1 MIKAVIFDLDG
12 TIVDSVDFH
21 AEAFQKA
28 FKKFGKDFPFEKIRS
43 QIGKGGDQLLPV
55 FLTEAEIKEFGDE
68 LLDERARIYK
78 SEFLPRLKAF
88 PKVRELFERI
98 RADGKKIA
106 IGSSSPEDE
115 LKEVLKIAD
124 VADLIEEK
132 TSGDDAEKS
141 KPEPDI
147 FEAALKKLGNPE
159 PSETVVIGDTPFD
172 AEAAK
177 KAGIKTIG
185 VLCGGFP
192 KEDLEKDCAEIYESP
207 ADLLENF
214 ERSILTANS

>member
-12 TIVDSVDFH
+12 TLVDTVDFH

-28 FKKFGKDFPFEKIRS
+28 FKKFGKDIPYKKIRS

-55 FLTEAEIKEFGDE
+55 FLTDAEIEEFGDE
-68 LLDERARIYK
+68 LLDERAEIYK
-78 SEFLPRLKAF
+78 SEYLPRIKPF
-88 PKVRELFERI
+88 PKVRELFEQI
-98 RADGKKIA
+98 KADGKKIA

-115 LKEVLKIAD
+115 LKKVLKIAD

-132 TSGDDAEKS
+132 TSSDDAEES

-147 FEAALKKLGNPE
+147 FKAALEKLGNPK
-159 PSETVVIGDTPFD
+159 PSEVVVIGDTPFD

-185 VLCGGFP
+185 VLSGGFP
-192 KEDLEKDCAEIYESP
+192 KEKLEKNCVEIYENP
-207 ADLLENF
+207 ADLLKNYEN
-214 ERSILTANS
+214 SLLAD

>member
-1 MIKAVIFDLDG
+1 MIKAVIFDVDG
-12 TIVDSVDFH
+12 TIVDSVDYH
-21 AEAFQKA
+21 AEAFQRA
-28 FKKFGKDFPFEKIRS
+28 FKKYGKNFSFEQIRS

-55 FLTEAEIKEFGDE
+55 FLSDEEIKEFGE
-68 LLDERARIYK
+68 KLLDERARIYK
-78 SEFLPRLKAF
+78 SDFLPRLKAF

-98 RADGKKIA
+98 KADGKKIV

-115 LKEVLKIAD
+115 LEKVLKIAG

-132 TSGDDAEKS
+132 TSADDAEES

-147 FEAALKKLGNPE
+147 FKAALEKLGNPA
-159 PSETVVIGDTPFD
+159 PSETTVVGDTPYD

-177 KAGIKTIG
+177 KAGIQTIG

-192 KEDLEKDCAEIYESP
+192 KEDLEKDCAEIYASP
-207 ADLLENF
+207 KDLLENY
-214 ERSILTANS
+214 ERSILSK